1 MTPSG
6 STVARADRALHVLDF
21 CEYTL
26 QFTLDMISLQ
36 STEITQISK
45 AHCGIPVCRLH
56 VTTLSICEILRGN
69 LPTNIITNQ
78 EEAIVCLISFDV
90 KVLLFVL
97 LLQ

>member
-21 CEYTL
+21 CEYAL

-36 STEITQISK
+36 STEITQISE

-56 VTTLSICEILRGN
+56 VTTLSICEILSGN
-69 LPTNIITNQ
+69 LPTNLTTYQ
-78 EEAIVCLISFDV
+78 EETLVCLISFDIR
-90 KVLLFVL
+90 VLAFVL